1 MRFYFYGKQFTDAVT
16 TATQCNPKWNNRTKA
31 AFHAFNDNGIIARR
45 TASDDR
51 IRALVDSGFAKSGA
65 LLAHGSLNDYHV
77 RKLYNCALKS
87 RVSSF
92 DISYYVERIEHE
104 ISAADAFIDSIAA
117 CI

>member
-1 MRFYFYGKQFTDAVT
+1 MKFTYDKQFTDAMT
-16 TATQCNPKWNNRTKA
+16 TATQCSPKWSNRTKA
-31 AFHAFNDNGIIARR
+31 AFHAFNDNGILARR
-45 TASDDR
+45 RASDDR
-51 IRALVDSGFAKSGA
+51 IRAIVDSGFAKTGA

-77 RKLYNCALKS
+77 RKLYDCALKS

-104 ISAADAFIDSIAA
+104 IAAADAFIDRIAA

>member
-1 MRFYFYGKQFTDAVT
+1 MKFTYGQQFSDAMT
-16 TATQCNPKWNNRTKA
+16 TATQCDPKWSNRTKA
-31 AFHAFNDNGIIARR
+31 AFHAFNPNGIISRR
-45 TASDDR
+45 SASDDR
-51 IRALVDSGFAKSGA
+51 IRALVDSGFAKTGA

-77 RKLYNCALKS
+77 RKLYDCAMKS

-92 DISYYVERIEHE
+92 DLSYYVERIEHE

>member
-1 MRFYFYGKQFTDAVT
+1 MKFTYNKQFTEAMT
-16 TATQCNPKWNNRTKA
+16 TATQCDPKWNNRTKA
-31 AFHAFNDNGIIARR
+31 AFHAFNPNGVLALR

-51 IRALVDSGFAKSGA
+51 VRALVDSGFAKTGA
-65 LLAHGSLNDYHV
+65 LLAHGSLNDYYV
-77 RKLYNCALKS
+77 RKLYDCALKS

-104 ISAADAFIDSIAA
+104 IASADAFIDRIAA

>member
-31 AFHAFNDNGIIARR
+31 AFHAFNPNGVIALR

-77 RKLYNCALKS
+77 RKLYDCAMKS

-92 DISYYVERIEHE
+92 NINYYVERIEHE
-104 ISAADAFIDSIAA
+104 IATADAFIDSIAA
-117 CI
+117 RI